1 MTLVSLCPGF
11 AESVCFFLLNICEP
25 ETHTIFLFCS
35 KKKDRHDAADLLAL
49 DAVNEAGGGS
59 QSGRFTTTQAN
70 NPINRCDA
78 NAVMQGHAA
87 GTLFLS

>member
-1 MTLVSLCPGF
+1 MNQRHSRF
-11 AESVCFFLLNICEP
+11 SFFL
-25 ETHTIFLFCS
+25 
-35 KKKDRHDAADLLAL
+35 KKKDRPDPADLPAL

-87 GTLFLS
+87 GTLFHHDS